1 MGELRSDLGWS
12 TPERVT
18 VRGRDLAQEVLG
30 HRSFAWLTFLH
41 MTGREPTD
49 GQVAVFDAL
58 LITLLEHGLTPS
70 AMVARLTHL
79 GAPESL
85 QGAVAAGL
93 LGLGD
98 VFGGSAEAVARM
110 LRGARQ
116 LADQEPGEGVARIV
130 VARMREARQ
139 PIPGVGHPVHRP
151 VDPRAQRLWQLA
163 TEHSLHGWYATTM
176 QQIAAVASEA
186 TGRSL
191 PANAT
196 GAIGALACEL
206 DLPAGA
212 ERGLALIGR
221 AAGLVGHVLEEQRT
235 PIAREIWMRAEG
247 EVTDNAVQG
256 QPRD

>member
-1 MGELRSDLGWS
+1 MAELRSDLGWS
-12 TPERVT
+12 TADRVT
-18 VRGRDLAQEVLG
+18 VRGRDLAEEVLG
-30 HRSFAWLTFLH
+30 HHSFGWVTFLH

-85 QGAVAAGL
+85 QSAVAAGL

-98 VFGGSAEAVARM
+98 VFGGSAEPVARM
-110 LRGARQ
+110 LREAKQ
-116 LADQEPGEGVARIV
+116 LQGSGQDVAQAV
-130 VARMREARQ
+130 VDRLREQRR

-151 VDPRAQRLWQLA
+151 VDPRAERLWQLA
-163 TEHSLHGWYATTM
+163 REHELHGWYATTM
-176 QQIAAVASEA
+176 QEIATAASEA

-206 DLPAGA
+206 DLPEGS

-221 AAGLVGHVLEEQRT
+221 AAGLVGHVLEEQQT
-235 PIAREIWMRAEG
+235 PMAREIWMRAEG
-247 EVTDNAVQG
+247 EVTENAL
-256 QPRD
+256 RD